1 MASKSNSIWR
11 LRNALA
17 SFARIVWLRS
27 TLGSKI
33 EFTCD
38 IDGRPFRAYVRGPRS
53 RPKPSAE
60 IIDQALEKEQ
70 ARWDTLNSRR

>member
-1 MASKSNSIWR
+1 MVSKSKSIWR
-11 LRNALA
+11 LGNAVA
-17 SFARIVWLRS
+17 KFARILWLRS

-60 IIDQALEKEQ
+60 TIDRALEMAQ
-70 ARWDTLNSRR
+70 ARWDAANYPR

>member
-1 MASKSNSIWR
+1 VVSRSKSIWR
-11 LRNALA
+11 FGNAVA
-17 SFARIVWLRS
+17 NFARILWLRS
-27 TLGSKI
+27 SLGSKI

-60 IIDQALEKEQ
+60 TIDRALEKVQ
-70 ARWDTLNSRR
+70 TKWDSVNNRR